1 MCKMDVNL
9 INLVGDV
16 GTVGILFYVLIQVLL
31 AYKSAFE
38 RTADLLENMI
48 DDGSPGVTEK

>member
-1 MCKMDVNL
+1 MDANL
-9 INLVGDV
+9 MNLVGDV

-48 DDGSPGVTEK
+48 DDGSAGETDK

>member
-1 MCKMDVNL
+1 MDANL
-9 INLVGDV
+9 MGLVGDL

-31 AYKSAFE
+31 AYKAAHE

-48 DDGSPGVTEK
+48 DDSSPGESAE